1 MYQNIYAQLILSD
14 KIKDLCVFIL
24 VISFQPSKI
33 IQRINISAMA
43 INGQITEH
51 KGEGMPLQNMSEI
64 THNNKLQVCETL
76 HITLNNLKNV

>member
-1 MYQNIYAQLILSD
+1 
-14 KIKDLCVFIL
+14 
-24 VISFQPSKI
+24 
-33 IQRINISAMA
+33 MA

-76 HITLNNLKNV
+76 HITLNNLKNVWCLEYSSFYNTLSML